1 MQQVFSGNWSL
12 PSEFGTPFLS
22 GELTTG
28 LRPAPEL
35 TSRKSERV
43 TLDMGAGLRQRGG
56 TGVAIQIMDL
66 SVDGFRASTPL
77 NLAKGTDVWLRL
89 PGLEPYQAKVV
100 WAKGNFI
107 GCAFE
112 RPLHP
117 AVLDMIVKKTAG
129 RK

>member
-1 MQQVFSGNWSL
+1 MEQGFPGTWSF

-28 LRPAPEL
+28 AKPSSSL

-43 TLDMGAGLRQRGG
+43 SLEMGAGLRQRGG
-56 TGVAIQIMDL
+56 TGVSIQILDL
-66 SVDGFRASTPL
+66 SVDGFRASTHL
-77 NLAKGTDVWLRL
+77 QLEKGSDVWLRL
-89 PGLEPYQAKVV
+89 PGLEPYHAKVM
-100 WAKGNFI
+100 WAKGAFI

-117 AVLDMIVKKTAG
+117 AVLEMIVKKTAG
-129 RK
+129 R

>member
-1 MQQVFSGNWSL
+1 MQQVFSGSWSL

-22 GELTTG
+22 GELTTDP
-28 LRPAPEL
+28 RPAPEL

-66 SVDGFRASTPL
+66 SVDGFRASTHL

-89 PGLEPYQAKVV
+89 PGLEPYQARVM
-100 WAKGNFI
+100 WAKGNFV